1 MIGEEEFSYSGKKV
15 VEPGFTAVMTWQ
27 AIPPEENFP
36 PLKEGDSLNIK
47 EMKLSERQTAPPGTL
62 QLSTFLGEDPDSP
75 GSAFI
80 YLSWIRIRIRNP
92 DPDPGA
98 WKLAKIYK

>member
-62 QLSTFLGEDPDSP
+62 KLSAFSGGRGEQCCGSGSLST
-75 GSAFI
+75 
-80 YLSWIRIRIRNP
+80 WIRIHVAVL

-98 WKLAKIYK
+98 WYR

>member
-47 EMKLSERQTAPPGTL
+47 EMKLSERQTAPPGAV
-62 QLSTFLGEDPDSP
+62 QLSTFLGWGGGGSVVDPDP
-75 GSAFI
+75 RGCAFI
-80 YLSWIRIRIRNP
+80 YLS
-92 DPDPGA
+92 
-98 WKLAKIYK
+98 

>member
-62 QLSTFLGEDPDSP
+62 QLSTFLGEDPDSDS
-75 GSAFI
+75 GSGFT
-80 YLSWIRIRIRNP
+80 WIRIHLSVL
-92 DPDPGA
+92 DPGA

>member
-47 EMKLSERQTAPPGTL
+47 EMKLSERQTAPPGTV
-62 QLSTFLGEDPDSP
+62 Q
-75 GSAFI
+75 
-80 YLSWIRIRIRNP
+80 
-92 DPDPGA
+92 
-98 WKLAKIYK
+98 